1 MIREVCV
8 ENFTLVPKAIQ
19 AGADRI
25 ELCDNLAVG
34 GTTVSLGVMET
45 TITYCKQEAV
55 PVMVIIRPR
64 GGNFIY
70 SEAEKDIMLRDI
82 QTAKKLGATGIVIG
96 ALTTENTLDTD
107 FLTQVIKVSE
117 NMERT
122 FHMAFDELPKEQQRA
137 AIDWLS
143 EAGYSRIL
151 THGGPLTDPI
161 DQHTT
166 SLKELIAYSNGRI
179 TILPGGGITSDNAS
193 RIQNE
198 LSVEELHGTKIVG
211 TLE

>member
-8 ENFTLVPKAIQ
+8 ENFTLVPNAIQ

-34 GTTVSLGVMET
+34 GTTVSVGVMEE

-64 GGNFIY
+64 GGNFVY
-70 SEAEKDIMLRDI
+70 SKAEKDIMLRDI
-82 QTAKKLGATGIVIG
+82 QTAKELGAEGIVIG
-96 ALTTENTLDTD
+96 ALTTDYTLDTD
-107 FLTQVIKVSE
+107 FLTKVIQVSE

-122 FHMAFDELPKEQQRA
+122 FHMAFDELSKEQQRA

-151 THGGPLTDPI
+151 THGGPLTDSI
-161 DQHTT
+161 DQYTN
-166 SLKELIAYSNGRI
+166 SLKELIAYSKGRI
-179 TILPGGGITSDNAS
+179 TILPGGGITSDNSS
-193 RIQNE
+193 RLQKE

>member
-8 ENFTLVPKAIQ
+8 ENFTLVPNAIQ

-34 GTTVSLGVMET
+34 GTTVSVGVMET
-45 TITYCKQEAV
+45 TITYCKQKAV

-64 GGNFIY
+64 GGDFIY
-70 SEAEKDIMLRDI
+70 SEVEKEIMLRDI
-82 QTAKKLGATGIVIG
+82 QTAKELGAEGIVIG
-96 ALTTENTLDTD
+96 ALTTDYTLDTD
-107 FLTQVIKVSE
+107 FLTKVIQVSE

-122 FHMAFDELPKEQQRA
+122 FHMAFDELSKEQQRA

-151 THGGPLTDPI
+151 THGGPLTNPI

-166 SLKELIAYSNGRI
+166 TLKELIAYSKGRI
-179 TILPGGGITSDNAS
+179 TILPGGGITSDNSS
-193 RIQNE
+193 RLQKE

>member
-8 ENFTLVPKAIQ
+8 ENFTLVPNAIQ

-34 GTTVSLGVMET
+34 GTTVSVGVMEA

-64 GGNFIY
+64 GGNFVY
-70 SEAEKDIMLRDI
+70 SKAEKDIMLRDI
-82 QTAKKLGATGIVIG
+82 QTAKELGAEGIVIG
-96 ALTTENTLDTD
+96 ALTTDYTLDTD
-107 FLTQVIKVSE
+107 FLTKVIQVSE

-122 FHMAFDELPKEQQRA
+122 FHMAFDELSKEQQRA

-166 SLKELIAYSNGRI
+166 TLKELIAYSKGRI

-193 RIQNE
+193 RLQKE
-198 LSVEELHGTKIVG
+198 LLIEELHGTKIVG

>member
-19 AGADRI
+19 TGADRI

-34 GTTVSLGVMET
+34 GTTVSFGVMEA
-45 TITYCKQEAV
+45 TIKYCKQEAV
-55 PVMVIIRPR
+55 PVMVLIRPR
-64 GGNFIY
+64 GGNFVY

-82 QTAKKLGATGIVIG
+82 QTAKELEAAGIVIG
-96 ALTTENTLDTD
+96 ALTTENMLDIN
-107 FLTQVIKVSE
+107 FLTKVIQASE

-122 FHMAFDELPKEQQRA
+122 FHMAFDELDGEQQRTA
-137 AIDWLS
+137 VDWLS
-143 EAGYSRIL
+143 EVGFSRIL
-151 THGGPLTDPI
+151 THGGPLTDSI
-161 DQHTT
+161 DLHAA